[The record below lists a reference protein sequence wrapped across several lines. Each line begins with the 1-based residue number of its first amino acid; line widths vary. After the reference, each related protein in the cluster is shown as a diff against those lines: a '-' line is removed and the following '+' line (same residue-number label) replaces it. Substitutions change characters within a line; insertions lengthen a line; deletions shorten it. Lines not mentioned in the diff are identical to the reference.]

1 MKRLAL
7 IAGVAA
13 LMLTAANR
21 GLPVRGS
28 VADYQAH
35 AEDKGIAVAADLMD
49 PEQVRGTFATD
60 LSQYAVIE
68 VAVWPKKDGAPLD
81 VSAIDFALRMDG
93 RMVRPAEARS
103 IAGINQRK
111 GQARSRD
118 IALYPN
124 VGVTTGTWGT
134 GTMIG
139 VGVGPGGN
147 PPGPAS
153 TDQDRR
159 VMEMELE
166 DKGLP
171 EAVTTKPVGG
181 YLYFPIGKTRA
192 SSYQL
197 EYTVDG
203 ADVKMT
209 LQAPKKK

>member
-1 MKRLAL
+1 MKRAVLTLA
-7 IAGVAA
+7 AA
-13 LMLTAANR
+13 SLLCAADR

-28 VADYQAH
+28 VADYPAH
-35 AEDKGIAVAADLMD
+35 GDDKGVVVAADLMD
-49 PEQVRGTFATD
+49 PEQVKGTFATD

-68 VAVWPKKDGAPLD
+68 VAVWPSKDGKPLD
-81 VSAIDFALRMDG
+81 LSSIDFALHADG
-93 RMVRPAEARS
+93 RMIRPAEPRS

-111 GQARSRD
+111 SQSRSRD

-134 GTMIG
+134 GTMVG
-139 VGVGPGGN
+139 VGIGPGGN
-147 PPGPAS
+147 APGPAS
-153 TDQDRR
+153 TDRDRH

-166 DKGLP
+166 DKGLRD
-171 EAVTTKPVGG
+171 AVITQPVAG

-197 EYTVDG
+197 EYSVNG
-203 ADVKMT
+203 IDVKMT

>member
-1 MKRLAL
+1 MKRLSTMLLAL
-7 IAGVAA
+7 PLLVS
-13 LMLTAANR
+13 AANN
-21 GLPVRGS
+21 GLPVRSS
-28 VADYQAH
+28 VADYPAYG
-35 AEDKGIAVAADLMD
+35 EDKGVVVAADLMD
-49 PEQVRGTFATD
+49 PEQVKGTFATD

-68 VAVWPKKDGAPLD
+68 VAVWPKKDGTPLD
-81 VSAIDFALRMDG
+81 LSAIDFALRADD
-93 RMVRPAEARS
+93 RMIRPAEPRS

-134 GTMIG
+134 GTMVG
-139 VGVGPGGN
+139 VGIGPGGN
-147 PPGPAS
+147 APGPAS

-166 DKGLP
+166 DKGLRDAMITQP
-171 EAVTTKPVGG
+171 AAG
-181 YLYFPIGKTRA
+181 YLYFPLGKTRA

-197 EYTVDG
+197 EYSLNGV
-203 ADVKMT
+203 DVKMT

>member
-1 MKRLAL
+1 MLSASL
-7 IAGVAA
+7 LLCAA
-13 LMLTAANR
+13 DR

-28 VADYQAH
+28 VADYPAH
-35 AEDKGIAVAADLMD
+35 GEDKGVRVAADLMD
-49 PEQVRGTFATD
+49 PEQVKGTFATD

-68 VAVWPKKDGAPLD
+68 VAVWPKKDGSQLD
-81 VSAIDFALRMDG
+81 LSSIDFALRADG
-93 RMVRPAEARS
+93 RMIRPAEPRS

-111 GQARSRD
+111 SQGRSRD

-134 GTMIG
+134 GTMVG

-147 PPGPAS
+147 APGPAS
-153 TDQDRR
+153 TDRDRH

-166 DKGLP
+166 DKALRD
-171 EAVTTKPVGG
+171 AVITQPVAG

-192 SSYQL
+192 TSYQL
-197 EYTVDG
+197 EYSVDG
-203 ADVKMT
+203 VDVKMT